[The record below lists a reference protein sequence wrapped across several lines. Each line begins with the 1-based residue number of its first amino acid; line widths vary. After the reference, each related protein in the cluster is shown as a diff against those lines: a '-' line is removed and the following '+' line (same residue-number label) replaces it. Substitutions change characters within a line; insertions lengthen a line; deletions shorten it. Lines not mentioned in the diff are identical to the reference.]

1 MVDGEVRFIPYGRD
15 SGGILYLESRQGV
28 CLRIGRLCL
37 CMRLEDAILH
47 YPVEWKNVSRII
59 VCKSK
64 PEDHERIPIFCK
76 GCVPK
81 VVMRYSKY
89 MTS

>member
-15 SGGILYLESRQGV
+15 SGGILYLESGQGV

-64 PEDHERIPIFCK
+64 LKIMK
-76 GCVPK
+76 GSQSSARVAYL
-81 VVMRYSKY
+81 VMRYLKY